1 PRRHRGGREHPQ
13 LARGR
18 QPAVDGRLRGT
29 GRPPEPR
36 LHLRRHPHLR
46 DGPRAVAVP
55 RGAAVDRARPRLRL
69 RPGHAAPPHRP
80 RRRRRRLASGD
91 RPPRA
96 ARVRG
101 QLRPRAPREHAGR
114 GPGRHPQVRRRAP
127 RPRPRRGL
135 RLPAGRMKA
144 ARYLGPGS
152 LAIEDVPVPT
162 IADGEVLVRVRACG
176 VCGTDVKTYVRGHAR
191 IRPGSVL
198 GHEVAG
204 EVVESRHPRFAA
216 GQRVALGPYAPCGR
230 CASCRRGRYSLCSDL
245 GAAFAEPGGFA
256 EYVKV
261 PERLADLVMFA
272 IPDSMSFELA
282 SLAEPLACCVHG
294 LEALDL
300 PEGGSLL
307 VIGDGPMGLMQAAI
321 APAFGAGRVVVAGAT
336 PHRLAHAAGFV
347 HATVDVTAT
356 PLVEAARELFP
367 DGPDA

>member
-1 PRRHRGGREHPQ
+1 
-13 LARGR
+13 
-18 QPAVDGRLRGT
+18 
-29 GRPPEPR
+29 
-36 LHLRRHPHLR
+36 
-46 DGPRAVAVP
+46 
-55 RGAAVDRARPRLRL
+55 
-69 RPGHAAPPHRP
+69 
-80 RRRRRRLASGD
+80 
-91 RPPRA
+91 
-96 ARVRG
+96 
-101 QLRPRAPREHAGR
+101 
-114 GPGRHPQVRRRAP
+114 
-127 RPRPRRGL
+127 
-135 RLPAGRMKA
+135 MKA

-300 PEGGSLL
+300 PDGGSLL

-321 APAFGAGRVVVAGAT
+321 APAFGAGRIVVAGAT

-367 DGPDA
+367 DGPDAVMVSVASQEALAQAMQVVAKGGAVNVFAGMPKGETFPLDLERVHYDEVRVVGTFGYGPADFTRALDLMADPGLGLERMITDRVPLTDVERALQAAARQAGIKTLVVG